1 MDKNLSATQGTRVQ
15 SLVQEDLTCYRAT
28 KPLCHRYWTYV
39 LQLLEPM
46 HLEPVIPDERSH
58 CNEKSVPCNE
68 EQPSLAA
75 TRESQCAAMKTQWN
89 NNNNNLKHKLAQKG
103 HALPAHHT
111 HLPLWSRL
119 IYLPSNAF
127 SFWAIPNKVTGA
139 LSLLPAEMGE
149 RQNWAA
155 ST

>member
-1 MDKNLSATQGTRVQ
+1 MDKNLSATRGTRVQ

-28 KPLCHRYWTYV
+28 KPLCHRHGTYV

-46 HLEPVIPDERSH
+46 HPEPVSPDERSH
-58 CNEKSVPCNE
+58 CSEKSVPCNE

-75 TRESQCAAMKTQWN
+75 TRESPCAAMKTQWN
-89 NNNNNLKHKLAQKG
+89 NNYNLKHKLAQKG
-103 HALPAHHT
+103 HALPARHT

-119 IYLPSNAF
+119 IYLPSDAF